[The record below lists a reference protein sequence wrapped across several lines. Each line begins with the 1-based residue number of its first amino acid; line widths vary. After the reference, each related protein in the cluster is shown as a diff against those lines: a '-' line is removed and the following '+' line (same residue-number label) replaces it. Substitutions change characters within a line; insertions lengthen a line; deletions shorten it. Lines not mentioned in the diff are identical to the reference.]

1 MKFSVYNIVYETDG
15 NDVQLPTSMVV
26 ECEDAFEIADAIS
39 DETGWLVRSFE
50 SDLIRGGYRFKDT
63 FDAGLN
69 RDTGNVDVYGVDVYD
84 ETGKKFQGHIDWV
97 DSDILAEMTDE
108 EFNDFIEEN
117 RQEW

>member
-1 MKFSVYNIVYETDG
+1 MKFSVYNIAYETDG

-26 ECEDAFEIADAIS
+26 ECEDAFEIADVIS
-39 DETGWLVRSFE
+39 DETGWLVKSFE

-69 RDTGNVDVYGVDVYD
+69 RDTGNVDMYGVDVYE
-84 ETGKKFQGHIDWV
+84 ETGNKFLGHIDWA
-97 DSDILAEMTDE
+97 DSDGLAEMTDE
-108 EFNDFIEEN
+108 EFNNFIEEN